1 MRQDSFLCFK
11 SNSVILNLLFG
22 FRSRDILLSRQLIT
36 ETEEAIRSR
45 LKPLL
50 DQAEVCKGVMKK
62 RSSFILGSRNS
73 QDCLQDRNYCKE
85 NYITIRKKIQDFHY
99 WSIVIEA

>member
-1 MRQDSFLCFK
+1 MNQDSFLCFK

-22 FRSRDILLSRQLIT
+22 FLSHEILLSRQLIT

-50 DQAEVCKGVMKK
+50 DQAEVCKGLMKK
-62 RSSFILGSRNS
+62 RSSFILGSRGL
-73 QDCLQDRNYCKE
+73 QDCFQDGNCDKGKQDSGLSLLEYC
-85 NYITIRKKIQDFHY
+85 H
-99 WSIVIEA
+99 

>member
-1 MRQDSFLCFK
+1 MKKYSFLCFK

-22 FRSRDILLSRQLIT
+22 FCSRDILLSRQLIT

-62 RSSFILGSRNS
+62 RSSFTLGSRNS
-73 QDCLQDRNYCKE
+73 QDCLHDRNYHKK
-85 NYITIRKKIQDFHY
+85 NYVTIRKKIQDFHF
-99 WSIVIEA
+99 